1 MATVELGD
9 LWVLKYERGY
19 DYKPDSVDYESYF
32 KCLLIAA
39 KGSGELT
46 SAERDWILGFCA
58 ASGGSDELVEELKT
72 YPADEQVR
80 QVLNESTATFAEFIN
95 WARTLVYD
103 SIRACYA
110 DGELDA
116 GERNT
121 ILAMAAE
128 LEVSPDMMA
137 QLEELYLDEQRLRA
151 KRLNLLFPGF
161 RPYANSAD
169 LHRWR
174 R

>member
-1 MATVELGD
+1 MATLDIGD
-9 LWVLKYERGY
+9 LWVLRHERGY
-19 DYKPDSVDYESYF
+19 DYKPDSVDYVSYF
-32 KCLLIAA
+32 KCLLICA
-39 KGSGELT
+39 KGGGELT

-58 ASGGSDELVEELKT
+58 ASGGADELVEELKI
-72 YPADEQVR
+72 YPADDEVR
-80 QVLNESTATFAEFIN
+80 QVINESTATFAEFIN

-103 SIRACYA
+103 SIRACCA

-128 LEVSPDMMA
+128 LEVPPEMVA

-161 RPYANSAD
+161 RPYAKDGEA
-169 LHRWR
+169 HRWR